1 MISISN
7 LCYRVPS
14 KELFNEC
21 DALIYEKDKI
31 AVVGA
36 NGVGKTSLFELIQ
49 NPNLI
54 DNGEIKLNKN
64 CKFSVLSQEIRDLE
78 TSALDYVLDGDSEYR
93 RLSEAIIN
101 AESNAPDKLPELHQ
115 KFSECEGYQAVSKA
129 SAILYG
135 LGIRTESIQSPVKSF
150 SGGWR
155 MRINL
160 ARTLMTPANFML
172 LDEPTNHLDMEA
184 LYWLEKWLQQ
194 FQGGYLLISHDRDFI
209 DNVSNKIMHIE
220 NKKISLYTG
229 NYSQFESLYVQKQ
242 MLQEKMFIKQQQ
254 KVEHLM
260 SFVTKFKAKASKA
273 KQAQSRI
280 KKIAKMELIAKVN
293 AKSPFNFDFFPL
305 ERVSNPLIKLDNI
318 VLSYDEKII
327 LKKINL
333 VINHDSRIGL
343 LGLNGAGKSTLIKCL
358 SGNLSPAEGNIFV
371 NKKLRVGYFAQ
382 HHVEN
387 LVLSSS
393 PLSFIQKLS
402 ESASEQNIRDFLGG
416 FGFHGETAT
425 SEIRNYSGGEK
436 ARLVLAAL
444 VWNKPN
450 LLIMDEPTNHLDM
463 EMRSA
468 LEMALQAYEGAIVT
482 ISHDRYFLSS
492 VVDEFYLIHEQ
503 HIKPFDG
510 NLSDYKQWLSSLKV
524 SKVAQNNKE
533 SNYRHKRSLLNQVK
547 NLELKME
554 KLRNTLK
561 TIEDKLADNKYYQAD
576 MQTQL
581 TQIHA
586 EQKTLMHS
594 LNELEL
600 TWIDLMEELDSL

>member
-78 TSALDYVLDGDSEYR
+78 SSALDYVLDGDSEYR
-93 RLSEAIIN
+93 RLSEAIIH

-129 SAILYG
+129 SSILYG
-135 LGIRTESIQSPVKSF
+135 LGIRSESIHSPVKSF

-209 DNVSNKIMHIE
+209 DNVSNKIIHIE

-254 KVEHLM
+254 KIEHLM
-260 SFVTKFKAKASKA
+260 SFVSKFKAKASKA

-305 ERVSNPLIKLDNI
+305 DRVSNPLIKLDNI
-318 VLSYDEKII
+318 VLSYDEKTI

-387 LVLSSS
+387 LVSSSS

-402 ESASEQNIRDFLGG
+402 EGASEQNIRDFLGG

-468 LEMALQAYEGAIVT
+468 LEMALQVYDGAIVT

-524 SKVAQNNKE
+524 NKVAQNNKE

-586 EQKTLMHS
+586 EQKSLMHS
-594 LNELEL
+594 LNELEV